1 MADSLF
7 KGLPMTREE
16 AKLASQQMMDIENQ
30 MEIAQRLGY
39 TGDIPMNKIRMLP
52 QGARN
57 AAMGLYT
64 KEGFREGFDKE
75 GLYKLDPTF
84 DLIRQQTGD
93 YPIDDMVYTLG
104 IESATPRVLA
114 HEVRH
119 RRDDRGEKSNRL
131 YDAAF
136 SQNSD
141 EWFESVKMWQNW
153 RNTQEDKSF
162 TISEA
167 EEDLLSHLIDERL
180 PSQPIVNIYAS
191 SLPEA
196 AEGYDGGLLNRGSRA
211 LAADMA
217 ERSVA
222 YKRYKMYKNLK
233 EYNEQLSKE
242 NKKRK
247 EGLLTKGGN

>member
-16 AKLASQQMMDIENQ
+16 ARLASQQMMDIENQ
-30 MEIAQRLGY
+30 IELAQRLGY
-39 TGDIPMNKIRMLP
+39 SGDIPMNRIRMLP

-93 YPIDDMVYTLG
+93 YPVDDMIYTLG
-104 IESATPRVLA
+104 IENATPRVLA

-119 RRDDRGEKSNRL
+119 RRDDRSEKSNRL

-162 TISEA
+162 TMSEA
-167 EEDLLSHLIDERL
+167 EEDLLSHLFDERL
-180 PSQPIVNIYAS
+180 PSQPIVNIIAR

-196 AEGYDGGLLNRGSRA
+196 AKNYDAGLLNKGERA

-222 YKRYKMYKNLK
+222 YRRYKTYKQLE
-233 EYNEQLSKE
+233 EYNKKLKKE
-242 NKKRK
+242 NKKR
-247 EGLLTKGGN
+247 EGMLTKRGN